1 MSYLQKGFAILAC
14 AGMHLYSESKEGV
27 HMKLILKI
35 LAAPIVT
42 VLAILVWLCAFLLR
56 FSSFAFGLAAL
67 LLGILSVAL
76 FVTGDIKNGCI
87 MLAITF
93 LVVPY
98 GLPMLAVRLLGL
110 IQRLR
115 YAIQARV
122 YG

>member
-1 MSYLQKGFAILAC
+1 
-14 AGMHLYSESKEGV
+14 
-27 HMKLILKI
+27 MKLILKI

-87 MLAITF
+87 MLALTF